1 MTKLGR
7 LGELSAW
14 AISGVA
20 WALSFAAQMQLA
32 GAHGF
37 AGWEVWAWPA
47 TTDLAGLTGMLIAL
61 DQARRNGSTVVAW
74 LIAIAAAAVMVAAN
88 VGAYVG
94 DPVAMLLHAWP
105 PSIALAS
112 WYLLVHVRRGAR
124 STIARGRTADRLE
137 DRNPVPTRLPARA
150 TVRRQLAR
158 RGSALTVDDVVAK
171 AGISRRR
178 AAALLREE
186 RRPRAVEAER

>member
-1 MTKLGR
+1 VRRTRHDSARRHTSRPHHQPGLWRPGAVSRVPVHPRALRAAVHRRRWPALMTRLGR

-14 AISGVA
+14 AISAVA

-37 AGWEVWAWPA
+37 VGWEVWAWPA

-88 VGAYVG
+88 VGAFVG
-94 DPVAMLLHAWP
+94 DPVSMLLHAWP
-105 PSIALAS
+105 PS
-112 WYLLVHVRRGAR
+112 
-124 STIARGRTADRLE
+124 
-137 DRNPVPTRLPARA
+137 
-150 TVRRQLAR
+150 
-158 RGSALTVDDVVAK
+158 
-171 AGISRRR
+171 
-178 AAALLREE
+178 
-186 RRPRAVEAER
+186 